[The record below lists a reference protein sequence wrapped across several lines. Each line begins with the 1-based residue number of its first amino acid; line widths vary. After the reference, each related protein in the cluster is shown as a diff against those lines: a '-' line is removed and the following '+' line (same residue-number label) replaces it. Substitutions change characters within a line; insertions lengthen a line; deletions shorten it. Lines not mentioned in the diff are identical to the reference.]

1 MTHSF
6 VAKPFVA
13 QHRSEGAT
21 ARRHAPAR
29 MLLFAGLAA
38 VSAGS
43 LADVGDATTIAS
55 GLANPR
61 GIDFGPNGA
70 LYVAEAGRGGTGN
83 CTPSPP
89 NPSVDRCYGESG
101 AITEILPGVG
111 FRRIATGLPSLVLPS
126 GTAEGGPANLSFH
139 GMNAFVNVA
148 WGGDPARRAGLG
160 PKSSLFGTLLQVTPA
175 GTYRVVADVAAHEVA
190 YNPAGGPVDS
200 NPYGLVAL
208 PGRRIVA
215 DAGANA
221 LVEVLANGR
230 TRTFAVLPPVPPLP
244 FPREPVPTSVVEG
257 PDGALYVGQLTSFPF
272 WPGTSSILRVSSD
285 GQTIETYA
293 AGFTAVVDLAFDAG
307 GALYVLEVARGQ
319 IGPFPPPPAPNPGL
333 GIGRLMR
340 MCPGGA
346 PTELL
351 AGLDFPSGV
360 VIGPDGA
367 AYLTNKGTSPDS
379 GEVLR
384 LAVTPC
390 P

>member
-1 MTHSF
+1 MTHL
-6 VAKPFVA
+6 FVA
-13 QHRSEGAT
+13 QHRSEGGT
-21 ARRHAPAR
+21 ARNHTPVR

-43 LADVGDATTIAS
+43 LADVGAAKTIAS

-61 GIDFGPNGA
+61 GIDFAPNGA

-89 NPSVDRCYGESG
+89 NPTADRCYGESG
-101 AITEILPGVG
+101 AITKILPGVG
-111 FRRIATGLPSLVLPS
+111 FKRIATGLPSLVLAS

-139 GMNAFVNVA
+139 GMNAFVTVA
-148 WGGDPARRAGLG
+148 WGGDPALRAGLG
-160 PKSSLFGTLLQVTPA
+160 PRSSLFGTLLQVTPE
-175 GTYRVVADVAAHEVA
+175 GKYRVVADVAAHEVA

-230 TRTFAVLPPVPPLP
+230 TRTFAVLPPLPPVPPLP

-340 MCPGGA
+340 MCPGGT

-367 AYLTNKGTSPDS
+367 AFLTNKGTSPDS

>member
-1 MTHSF
+1 MTHRSL
-6 VAKPFVA
+6 AP
-13 QHRSEGAT
+13 HRSGSGTTRSHAL
-21 ARRHAPAR
+21 ART
-29 MLLFAGLAA
+29 LLFAGLAA

-43 LADVGDATTIAS
+43 LADVGAAKTIAA

-61 GIDFGPNGA
+61 GIDFAPNGA
-70 LYVAEAGRGGTGN
+70 LYVAEAGRGGTGA

-89 NPSVDRCYGESG
+89 NPAAERCYGETG

-111 FRRIATGLPSLVLPS
+111 FRRIAAGLPSLVLAS
-126 GTAEGGPANLSFH
+126 GTAEGGPANLAFH

-148 WGGDPARRAGLG
+148 WGGDPALRAGLG
-160 PKSSLFGTLLQVTPA
+160 PKSSLFGTMLQVTPA
-175 GTYRVVADVAAHEVA
+175 GKYRVVADVAAHEAA
-190 YNPAGGPVDS
+190 YNPGGGAIDS

-215 DAGANA
+215 DAGANV

-230 TRTFAVLPPVPPLP
+230 TRTFAVLPPLPPVPPLP
-244 FPREPVPTSVVEG
+244 FRRESVPTSVVEG
-257 PDGALYVGQLTSFPF
+257 PDGALYVGQLTAFPF

-293 AGFTAVVDLAFDAG
+293 SGFTAVVDLAFDAG

-319 IGPFPPPPAPNPGL
+319 IGPFPPPPPNPGI

-351 AGLDFPSGV
+351 AGLDYPSGV
-360 VIGPDGA
+360 AIGPDGA
-367 AYLTNKGTSPDS
+367 AYLTNKGTSSDS

>member
-1 MTHSF
+1 MTHRSL
-6 VAKPFVA
+6 AP
-13 QHRSEGAT
+13 HRSGSGTTRSHAL
-21 ARRHAPAR
+21 ART
-29 MLLFAGLAA
+29 LLFAGLAA

-43 LADVGDATTIAS
+43 LADVGAAKTIAA

-61 GIDFGPNGA
+61 GIDFAPNGA
-70 LYVAEAGRGGTGN
+70 LYVAEAGRGGTGA

-89 NPSVDRCYGESG
+89 NPAAERCYGETG

-111 FRRIATGLPSLVLPS
+111 FRRIAAGLPSLVLAS
-126 GTAEGGPANLSFH
+126 GTAEGGPANLAFH

-148 WGGDPARRAGLG
+148 WGGDPALRAGLG
-160 PKSSLFGTLLQVTPA
+160 PKSSLFGTMLQVTPA
-175 GTYRVVADVAAHEVA
+175 GKYRVVADVAAHEAA
-190 YNPAGGPVDS
+190 YNPGGGAIDS

-215 DAGANA
+215 DAGANV

-230 TRTFAVLPPVPPLP
+230 TRTFAVLPPLPPVQPLP
-244 FPREPVPTSVVEG
+244 FPRESVPTSVVEG
-257 PDGALYVGQLTSFPF
+257 PDGALYVGQLTAFPF

-293 AGFTAVVDLAFDAG
+293 SGFTAVVDLAFDAG

-319 IGPFPPPPAPNPGL
+319 IGPFPPPPPNPGI

-351 AGLDFPSGV
+351 AGLDYPSGV
-360 VIGPDGA
+360 AIGPDGA
-367 AYLTNKGTSPDS
+367 AYLTNKGTSSDS

>member
-1 MTHSF
+1 MTHRSL
-6 VAKPFVA
+6 AP
-13 QHRSEGAT
+13 HRSGSGTTGSHAL
-21 ARRHAPAR
+21 ART
-29 MLLFAGLAA
+29 LLFAGLAA

-43 LADVGDATTIAS
+43 LADVGAAKTIAA

-61 GIDFGPNGA
+61 GIDFAPNGA
-70 LYVAEAGRGGTGN
+70 LYVAEAGRGGTGA

-89 NPSVDRCYGESG
+89 NPAAERCYGETG

-111 FRRIATGLPSLVLPS
+111 FRRIAAGLPSLVLAS
-126 GTAEGGPANLSFH
+126 GTAEGGPANLAFH

-148 WGGDPARRAGLG
+148 WGGDPALRAGLG
-160 PKSSLFGTLLQVTPA
+160 PKSSLFGTMLQVTPA
-175 GTYRVVADVAAHEVA
+175 GKYRVVADVAAHEAA
-190 YNPAGGPVDS
+190 YNPGGGAIDS

-215 DAGANA
+215 DAGANV

-230 TRTFAVLPPVPPLP
+230 TRTVAVLPPLPPVPPLP
-244 FPREPVPTSVVEG
+244 FPRESVPTSVVEG
-257 PDGALYVGQLTSFPF
+257 PDGALYVGQLTAFPF

-293 AGFTAVVDLAFDAG
+293 SGFTAVVDLAFDAG

-319 IGPFPPPPAPNPGL
+319 IGPFPPPPPNPGI

-351 AGLDFPSGV
+351 AGLDYPSGV
-360 VIGPDGA
+360 AIGPDGA
-367 AYLTNKGTSPDS
+367 AYLTNKGTSSDS

>member
-1 MTHSF
+1 MTHRSL
-6 VAKPFVA
+6 AP
-13 QHRSEGAT
+13 HRSGSGT
-21 ARRHAPAR
+21 TRSHALTR
-29 MLLFAGLAA
+29 TLLFAGLAA

-43 LADVGDATTIAS
+43 LADVGAAKTIAA

-61 GIDFGPNGA
+61 GIDFAPNGA
-70 LYVAEAGRGGTGN
+70 LYVAEAGRGGTGA

-89 NPSVDRCYGESG
+89 NPAAERCYGETG

-111 FRRIATGLPSLVLPS
+111 FRRIAAGLPSLVLAS
-126 GTAEGGPANLSFH
+126 GTAEGGPANLAFH

-148 WGGDPARRAGLG
+148 WGGDPALRAGLG
-160 PKSSLFGTLLQVTPA
+160 PKSSLFGTMLQVTPA
-175 GTYRVVADVAAHEVA
+175 GKYRVVADVAAHEAA
-190 YNPAGGPVDS
+190 YNPGGGAIDS

-215 DAGANA
+215 DAGANV

-230 TRTFAVLPPVPPLP
+230 TRTFAVLPPLPPVPPLP
-244 FPREPVPTSVVEG
+244 FRRESVPTSVVEG
-257 PDGALYVGQLTSFPF
+257 PDGALYVGQLTAFPF

-293 AGFTAVVDLAFDAG
+293 SGFTAVVDLAFDAG

-319 IGPFPPPPAPNPGL
+319 IGPFPPPPPNPGI

-351 AGLDFPSGV
+351 AGLDYPSGV
-360 VIGPDGA
+360 AIGPDGA
-367 AYLTNKGTSPDS
+367 AYLTNKGTSSDS